1 MTDVGVALPS
11 MAPAGRTLVAAA
23 VLPVVLAACAKRT
36 PPPFPSSPDYDEMS
50 RSTAPE
56 RSEREAARRAPRV
69 RTAAE
74 TDRAEPAP
82 RFDVPTFVP
91 PANLAADPILSSPWA
106 SHQGIE
112 DGIEWW
118 MEYWRVR
125 GSGSFQR
132 SLIRMGRY
140 EDFIARELAARG
152 MPPSL
157 RFLPVIEAAYNPTAL
172 SHAGA
177 GGLWQFMPATARW
190 LGLEVGSLVDE
201 RFDPYASTPRAF
213 EYLARLHKQFDSWFL
228 ALAAYNSGPGRVE
241 RIIRE
246 HARGHAR
253 NDALF
258 WRIRSKLPPE
268 TRSFVPKYLAAVRVA
283 EDPASFGLGGFV
295 KDPPQTFDLVTVH
308 GAASLDVVAA
318 AAGVKE
324 DTVRFL
330 NPQLVRGLTPAGG
343 STEVRLPIGGGT
355 GFAERFAAV
364 PASERVTF
372 REHTVA
378 AGETLYGIAR
388 QYRVSLDDLL
398 ATNPTVEPRR
408 LRIGTVLTVLRAE
421 SGSRGRT
428 TSTSPDVHVVQ
439 QGESLWLIAR
449 RYEIDVESLRAH
461 NDLASDAVLQPGDEL
476 RLPR

>member
-1 MTDVGVALPS
+1 
-11 MAPAGRTLVAAA
+11 
-23 VLPVVLAACAKRT
+23 
-36 PPPFPSSPDYDEMS
+36 
-50 RSTAPE
+50 
-56 RSEREAARRAPRV
+56 
-69 RTAAE
+69 
-74 TDRAEPAP
+74 
-82 RFDVPTFVP
+82 
-91 PANLAADPILSSPWA
+91 
-106 SHQGIE
+106 
-112 DGIEWW
+112 

-246 HARGHAR
+246 HARGPR
-253 NDALF
+253 PQRCPL
-258 WRIRSKLPPE
+258 L
-268 TRSFVPKYLAAVRVA
+268 
-283 EDPASFGLGGFV
+283 EDTE
-295 KDPPQTFDLVTVH
+295 Q
-308 GAASLDVVAA
+308 A
-318 AAGVKE
+318 AAGDSE
-324 DTVRFL
+324 LR
-330 NPQLVRGLTPAGG
+330 PQVPGCGSRRRGPGQLRLGRLRQGPAPDLRLGDGARRGVAGRGGGGRRGEGGHGAVPQPAAGARPHAGG
-343 STEVRLPIGGGT
+343 RLHGGATADRGGT
-355 GFAERFAAV
+355 DFAERFAAV

-378 AGETLYGIAR
+378 AGETLYGIAPGSTASR
-388 QYRVSLDDLL
+388 WTTCWRR
-398 ATNPTVEPRR
+398 TPRWSP
-408 LRIGTVLTVLRAE
+408 ADC
-421 SGSRGRT
+421 GSERC
-428 TSTSPDVHVVQ
+428 
-439 QGESLWLIAR
+439 
-449 RYEIDVESLRAH
+449 
-461 NDLASDAVLQPGDEL
+461 
-476 RLPR
+476 